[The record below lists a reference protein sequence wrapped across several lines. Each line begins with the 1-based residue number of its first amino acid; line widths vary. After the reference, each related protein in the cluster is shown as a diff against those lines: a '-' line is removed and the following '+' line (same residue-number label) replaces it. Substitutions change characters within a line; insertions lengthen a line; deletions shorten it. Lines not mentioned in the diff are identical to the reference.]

1 LSQRRASSERRS
13 GRAPGFLAELEWRGL
28 LHQRTAG
35 AELDAHLAQP
45 GRVAYCGFDPT
56 ADSLTIGNLVPI
68 MLLAHW
74 QRAGHAP
81 IALVG
86 GGTGLIGDPS
96 ERDAERPL
104 LSRDEVAANVAGQR
118 RIFERVL
125 DFERARPNAA
135 RLLDN
140 ADWLCELRFIDV
152 LRDVGKHFS
161 VNAMI
166 HREAVRA
173 RLEDRDQGI
182 SYTEFSYAVLQAY
195 DFLELH
201 RRHGCTVQVSGSD
214 QYGNVVAGIDLIHR
228 TLGGGAEAYGVTA
241 PLVTRSDGK
250 KYSKSEGT
258 AVWLTAERTSPY
270 AFYQHWLNVSDA
282 DALRFLKVYTL
293 MEREAIDELSAAQAA
308 APEERPAQRA
318 LAADVTER
326 LHGADESRRA
336 RLASEAVFGSGD
348 VRALDAATLA
358 QVVADLPHS
367 KEDRAAL
374 GGEGLALVELLPR
387 TTLAASKREARE
399 FLRSGAV
406 WVNGRRAGEADRLA
420 QADLLHGGTILL
432 RRGKKAWHATLW
444 E

>member
-1 LSQRRASSERRS
+1 
-13 GRAPGFLAELEWRGL
+13 
-28 LHQRTAG
+28 
-35 AELDAHLAQP
+35 
-45 GRVAYCGFDPT
+45 
-56 ADSLTIGNLVPI
+56 
-68 MLLAHW
+68 
-74 QRAGHAP
+74 
-81 IALVG
+81 
-86 GGTGLIGDPS
+86 
-96 ERDAERPL
+96 
-104 LSRDEVAANVAGQR
+104 
-118 RIFERVL
+118 
-125 DFERARPNAA
+125 
-135 RLLDN
+135 
-140 ADWLCELRFIDV
+140 
-152 LRDVGKHFS
+152 
-161 VNAMI
+161 
-166 HREAVRA
+166 
-173 RLEDRDQGI
+173 
-182 SYTEFSYAVLQAY
+182 
-195 DFLELH
+195 
-201 RRHGCTVQVSGSD
+201 VQVSGSD
-214 QYGNVVAGIDLIHR
+214 QYGNVVSGIDLIHR

-241 PLVTRSDGK
+241 PLVVRSDGK

-293 MEREAIDELSAAQAA
+293 MEREAIEALAEAQAA

-367 KEDRAAL
+367 TEPRGAL
-374 GGEGLALVELLPR
+374 DGEGMALVELLPR

-406 WVNGRRAGEADRLA
+406 WVNGRRAGEADRLSR
-420 QADLLHGGTILL
+420 ADLLHRGTILL

>member
-1 LSQRRASSERRS
+1 LST
-13 GRAPGFLAELEWRGL
+13 PGFLAELEWRGL
-28 LHQRTAG
+28 LYQRTAG
-35 AELDAHLAQP
+35 PELDAHLRVP
-45 GRVAYCGFDPT
+45 GRTGYCGFDPT

-68 MLLAHW
+68 MLLLHW

-104 LSRDEVAANVAGQR
+104 LSREAVEANVAGQR
-118 RIFERVL
+118 RIFERLL
-125 DFERARPNAA
+125 DFDPARANAA
-135 RLLDN
+135 RLRNN
-140 ADWLCELRFIDV
+140 ADWLCELRFVDV

-166 HREAVRA
+166 QREAVRA
-173 RLEDRDQGI
+173 RLEDREQGI
-182 SYTEFSYAVLQAY
+182 SYTEFSYAILQAY
-195 DFLELH
+195 DFLEL
-201 RRHGCTVQVSGSD
+201 RRSAGCTLQVAGSD
-214 QYGNVVAGIDLIHR
+214 QFGNVVAGIDLIHR
-228 TLGGGAEAYGVTA
+228 TLGSETEAYGVTA

-250 KYSKSEGT
+250 KISKSEGT
-258 AVWLTAERTSPY
+258 AVWLTADRTSPY
-270 AFYQHWLNVSDA
+270 AFYQYWLNVADA

-293 MEREAIDELSAAQAA
+293 MEREAIDALAKQQAA
-308 APEERPAQRA
+308 APEERAAQRA
-318 LAADVTER
+318 LAGELTLR
-326 LHGADESRRA
+326 LHGDEECRRA
-336 RLASEAVFGSGD
+336 RLASEAVFGGGD

-358 QVVADLPHS
+358 DVVADLPHS
-367 KEDRAAL
+367 TEPRAAL
-374 GGEGLALVELLPR
+374 DGEGVALAELLPR

-406 WVNGRRAGEADRLA
+406 WVNGRRAGESERVSR
-420 QADLLHGGTILL
+420 ADLLHGATILL